1 MPLLTPTTAPQYT
14 VYIYILHTDMT
25 SPYKHWIVFD
35 TQWKD
40 SKMEE
45 TVGEKQEI
53 IVNYHDNYAQDC
65 RCMSPISDTQD

>member
-1 MPLLTPTTAPQYT
+1 
-14 VYIYILHTDMT
+14 MT